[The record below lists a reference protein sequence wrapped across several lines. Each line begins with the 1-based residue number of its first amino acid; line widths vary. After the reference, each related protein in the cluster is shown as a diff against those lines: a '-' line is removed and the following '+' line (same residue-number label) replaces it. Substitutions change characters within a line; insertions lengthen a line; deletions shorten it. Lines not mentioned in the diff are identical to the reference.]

1 VATEFVLLIIGAYL
15 LGSVPT
21 AYLVAKWR
29 RGIDIRRFGSGN
41 VGAANI
47 VAVGSRWSS
56 LIVIVFDLAKGFVPV
71 FVAKQV
77 IDLQQYQQITV
88 GLAAI
93 AGHNWPVFLRFNGG
107 RGILAALGVVFAL
120 APWLALL
127 LVVVAF
133 AWLPFGQFAFGTLL
147 ALLLLPILSWTV
159 PGPFGVSRS
168 LELTLGFMGILLIA
182 VIRRL
187 TAPRTELTTTVSQ
200 GELIVNRLLYDRDIR
215 DRKAWVSRKPLDGPA
230 TVDEVA
236 GQEKEEGQ
244 EPH

>member
-1 VATEFVLLIIGAYL
+1 VVTEFVLLIIGAYL

-47 VAVGSRWSS
+47 VAAGSRWSS
-56 LIVIVFDLAKGFVPV
+56 IIVIVFDLAKGFAPV
-71 FVAKQV
+71 YVAKEV
-77 IDLQQYQQITV
+77 IGLQQYQQVIV
-88 GLAAI
+88 GLLAI

-120 APWLALL
+120 APWLALVL
-127 LVVVAF
+127 TVVAF

-147 ALLLLPILSWTV
+147 ALLLLPILSWAI
-159 PGPFGVSRS
+159 PGPFVGERS
-168 LELTLGFMGILLIA
+168 LVLTLGFAGILLIA
-182 VIRRL
+182 VVRRL
-187 TAPRTELTTTVSQ
+187 TAPRTSTGVPAAELV
-200 GELIVNRLLYDRDIR
+200 VNRLLFDRDIR
-215 DRKAWVSRKPLDGPA
+215 DRKAWVSRKPLDGPG

-236 GQEKEEGQ
+236 GQEKEEGHK
-244 EPH
+244 PR

>member
-1 VATEFVLLIIGAYL
+1 MVTEFVLLVIGAYL

-47 VAVGSRWSS
+47 VAAGSRWSS
-56 LIVIVFDLAKGFVPV
+56 IIVIVFDLAKGFAPV
-71 FVAKQV
+71 YVARL
-77 IDLQQYQQITV
+77 INLELYQQVTV
-88 GLAAI
+88 GLVAI

-120 APWLALL
+120 APWLALVL
-127 LVVVAF
+127 AVVAF

-147 ALLLLPILSWTV
+147 ALFLLPILGWAV
-159 PGPFGVSRS
+159 PGPFGVQRS
-168 LELTLGFMGILLIA
+168 LVLTLGFAGILLIA

-187 TAPRTELTTTVSQ
+187 TATRSSTGVPP
-200 GELIVNRLLYDRDIR
+200 GELMVNRLLFDRDIR
-215 DRKAWVSRKPLDGPA
+215 DRKAWISRQPLSAPDSI
-230 TVDEVA
+230 DEVA

-244 EPH
+244 EPR

>member
-1 VATEFVLLIIGAYL
+1 MVTEFVLLVIGAYL

-21 AYLVAKWR
+21 AYLVAKWW

-47 VAVGSRWSS
+47 VAAGSRWSS
-56 LIVIVFDLAKGFVPV
+56 IIVIVFDLAKGFAPV
-71 FVAKQV
+71 YVAKEV
-77 IDLQQYQQITV
+77 IGLQQYQQVIV
-88 GLAAI
+88 GLVAI

-120 APWLALL
+120 APWLALVL
-127 LVVVAF
+127 AVVAF

-147 ALLLLPILSWTV
+147 ALFLLPILGWAV
-159 PGPFGVSRS
+159 PGPFSVQRS
-168 LELTLGFMGILLIA
+168 LVLTLGFAGILLIA

-187 TAPRTELTTTVSQ
+187 TAPRSSTGVPA
-200 GELIVNRLLYDRDIR
+200 GELMVNRLLFDRDIR
-215 DRKAWVSRKPLDGPA
+215 DRKAWISRQPLSAPDSI
-230 TVDEVA
+230 DEVA

-244 EPH
+244 EPR

>member
-1 VATEFVLLIIGAYL
+1 MVTEFVLLIIGAYL

-47 VAVGSRWSS
+47 VAAGSRWSS
-56 LIVIVFDLAKGFVPV
+56 IIVIVFDLAKGFAPV
-71 FVAKQV
+71 YVAKEV
-77 IDLQQYQQITV
+77 IGLQQYQQVIV
-88 GLAAI
+88 GLLAI

-107 RGILAALGVVFAL
+107 RGILAALGVVFAF
-120 APWLALL
+120 APWLALVL
-127 LVVVAF
+127 AVVAF

-147 ALLLLPILSWTV
+147 ALLLLPILSWAV
-159 PGPFGVSRS
+159 PGLFAVQRS
-168 LELTLGFMGILLIA
+168 LELTLGFAGVLLIA

-187 TAPRTELTTTVSQ
+187 TAPRSSTGVPA
-200 GELIVNRLLYDRDIR
+200 GELIVNRLLFDRDIR
-215 DRKAWVSRKPLDGPA
+215 DRKAWISRKPLVGPDSI
-230 TVDEVA
+230 DEVA

-244 EPH
+244 EPR

>member
-1 VATEFVLLIIGAYL
+1 MVTEFVLLIIGAYL

-47 VAVGSRWSS
+47 VAAGSRWSS
-56 LIVIVFDLAKGFVPV
+56 IIVIVFDLAKGFAPV
-71 FVAKQV
+71 YVAKEV
-77 IDLQQYQQITV
+77 IGLQQYQQVIV
-88 GLAAI
+88 GLVAI

-120 APWLALL
+120 APWLALVL
-127 LVVVAF
+127 AVVAF

-147 ALLLLPILSWTV
+147 ALLLLPILSWAV
-159 PGPFGVSRS
+159 PGPFGVQRS
-168 LELTLGFMGILLIA
+168 LVLTLGFAGILLIA

-187 TAPRTELTTTVSQ
+187 TAPRSSTGVPA
-200 GELIVNRLLYDRDIR
+200 GELIVNRLLFDRDIR
-215 DRKAWVSRKPLDGPA
+215 DRKAWISRKPLVGPDSI
-230 TVDEVA
+230 DEVA
-236 GQEKEEGQ
+236 GQEKEEGH
-244 EPH
+244 EPR

>member
-1 VATEFVLLIIGAYL
+1 MVTEFVLLIIGAYL

-47 VAVGSRWSS
+47 VAAGSRWSS

-71 FVAKQV
+71 YVAQT
-77 IDLQQYQQITV
+77 ISLGSYQQVVI

-93 AGHNWPVFLRFNGG
+93 SGHNWPVFLRFNGG
-107 RGILAALGVVFAL
+107 RGILAALGVVFAF
-120 APWLALL
+120 APWLALVL
-127 LVVVAF
+127 TVVAF
-133 AWLPFGQFAFGTLL
+133 VWLPFGQFAFGTLL
-147 ALLLLPILSWTV
+147 ALLLLPILSWAI
-159 PGPFGVSRS
+159 PGPFTGERS
-168 LELTLGFMGILLIA
+168 LVLTLGFAGILLIA

-187 TAPRTELTTTVSQ
+187 TAPRSSTGVPA
-200 GELIVNRLLYDRDIR
+200 GELIVNRLLFDRDIR
-215 DRKAWVSRKPLDGPA
+215 DRKAWISRKPLVGPDSI
-230 TVDEVA
+230 DEVA

-244 EPH
+244 EPR

>member
-1 VATEFVLLIIGAYL
+1 MVTEFVLLVIGAYL

-29 RGIDIRRFGSGN
+29 RGIDIRHFGSGN

-47 VAVGSRWSS
+47 VAAGSRWSS
-56 LIVIVFDLAKGFVPV
+56 IIVIVFDLAKGFAPV
-71 FVAKQV
+71 YVAKEV
-77 IDLQQYQQITV
+77 IGLQQYQQVIV
-88 GLAAI
+88 GLVAI

-120 APWLALL
+120 APWLALVL
-127 LVVVAF
+127 AVVAF

-147 ALLLLPILSWTV
+147 ALLLLPILGWAV
-159 PGPFGVSRS
+159 PGPFGVQRS
-168 LELTLGFMGILLIA
+168 LVLTLGFAGILLIA

-187 TAPRTELTTTVSQ
+187 TASRSSTGVPA
-200 GELIVNRLLYDRDIR
+200 GELMVNRLLFDRDIR
-215 DRKAWVSRKPLDGPA
+215 DRKAWISRQPLSAPGSI
-230 TVDEVA
+230 DEVA

-244 EPH
+244 EPR

>member
-1 VATEFVLLIIGAYL
+1 MVTEFVLLVIGAYL

-47 VAVGSRWSS
+47 VAAGSRWSS
-56 LIVIVFDLAKGFVPV
+56 IIVIVFDLAKGFAPV
-71 FVAKQV
+71 YVAKEV
-77 IDLQQYQQITV
+77 IGLQQYQQVIV
-88 GLAAI
+88 GLVAI

-120 APWLALL
+120 APWLALVL
-127 LVVVAF
+127 AVVAF

-147 ALLLLPILSWTV
+147 ALLLLPILGWAV
-159 PGPFGVSRS
+159 PGPFGVQRS
-168 LELTLGFMGILLIA
+168 LVLTLGFAGILLIA

-187 TAPRTELTTTVSQ
+187 TASRSSTGVPA
-200 GELIVNRLLYDRDIR
+200 GELMVNRLLFDRDIR
-215 DRKAWVSRKPLDGPA
+215 DRKAWISRQPLSAPGSI
-230 TVDEVA
+230 DEVA

-244 EPH
+244 EPR

>member
-1 VATEFVLLIIGAYL
+1 VVTEFVLLIIGAYL

-47 VAVGSRWSS
+47 VAAGSRWSS

-71 FVAKQV
+71 YVAQT
-77 IDLQQYQQITV
+77 ISLGSYQQVVI

-93 AGHNWPVFLRFNGG
+93 SGHNWPVFLRFNGG

-120 APWLALL
+120 APWLALVL
-127 LVVVAF
+127 TVIAF
-133 AWLPFGQFAFGTLL
+133 AWLPFGQFALGTLI
-147 ALLLLPILSWTV
+147 ALVLLPIFSWFLNK
-159 PGPFGVSRS
+159 PFGVEQP
-168 LELTLGFMGILLIA
+168 LALTLGFAGILLIA

-187 TAPRTELTTTVSQ
+187 TAPRFSTGVPA
-200 GELIVNRLLYDRDIR
+200 GELIVNRLLFDRDIR
-215 DRKAWVSRKPLDGPA
+215 DRKAWVSRKPLDGPG
-230 TVDEVA
+230 TIDEVA
-236 GQEKEEGQ
+236 GQKEEEGQ
-244 EPH
+244 QPR